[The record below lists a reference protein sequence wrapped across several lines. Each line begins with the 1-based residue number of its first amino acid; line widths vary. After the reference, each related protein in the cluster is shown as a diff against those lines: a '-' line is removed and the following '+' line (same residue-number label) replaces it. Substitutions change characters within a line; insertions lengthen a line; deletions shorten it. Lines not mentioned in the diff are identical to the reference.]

1 MENNKLL
8 ANVNAIDK
16 ATSGTKSF
24 IQSIVDCE
32 SFVETDVFL
41 TGKSFD
47 SATEALGEGVV
58 TGYAT
63 INGNPVHIF
72 AQNADVLK
80 GSLSE
85 AHANKIYKC
94 MQRAVKAGTPLI
106 SVIDSCGARVGEGA
120 SVMEGYAKL
129 IAGGFELSDEVPH
142 ICIVKGVAVG
152 MMATYVAGADFVFM
166 SKDAVMSVNSPMYL
180 VSDAKSFPVD
190 YKAKLGFKAY
200 SANSDMA
207 QFVYNSD
214 KDLQEKLQKLLNTLL
229 TDEGEA
235 EDDPNRVDPKLEKKL
250 TAIQRIES
258 VCDKKS
264 VVEYCPDYASDVV
277 CALAKLNGVSVGVVA
292 TQGDYMTEKG
302 LEKANGFIQ
311 KLEAYNLPLITLVDS
326 LGANANLEQEIGGF
340 AKKTSALMK
349 TIATSS
355 IAKIGVAVGNA
366 VGYAYSA
373 LMSKAIGF
381 DYTLAT
387 AGAVVAPV
395 GMDVTKIIATDQLKE
410 AKKTAKEL
418 AKKEGVDA
426 NALEKA
432 LAYLKKVEEGLSVK
446 GKTQEEVYAEMQT
459 NPLLAAK
466 DGYIDNVI
474 EATNIRPYLA
484 SALLMVLGI

>member
-214 KDLQEKLQKLLNTLL
+214 KDLQKLCSGATFGKPFSAY
-229 TDEGEA
+229 G
-235 EDDPNRVDPKLEKKL
+235 KGGSSLEKELRSWLSANKL
-250 TAIQRIES
+250 
-258 VCDKKS
+258 
-264 VVEYCPDYASDVV
+264 
-277 CALAKLNGVSVGVVA
+277 
-292 TQGDYMTEKG
+292 
-302 LEKANGFIQ
+302 
-311 KLEAYNLPLITLVDS
+311 S
-326 LGANANLEQEIGGF
+326 L
-340 AKKTSALMK
+340 K
-349 TIATSS
+349 
-355 IAKIGVAVGNA
+355 
-366 VGYAYSA
+366 
-373 LMSKAIGF
+373 
-381 DYTLAT
+381 
-387 AGAVVAPV
+387 
-395 GMDVTKIIATDQLKE
+395 
-410 AKKTAKEL
+410 
-418 AKKEGVDA
+418 
-426 NALEKA
+426 
-432 LAYLKKVEEGLSVK
+432 
-446 GKTQEEVYAEMQT
+446 
-459 NPLLAAK
+459 
-466 DGYIDNVI
+466 
-474 EATNIRPYLA
+474 
-484 SALLMVLGI
+484 